1 MNTVTLIKP
10 NRLEVSDTRS
20 PDSPQ
25 PGEALVKVHRVGIC
39 GTDIHAYRGEQP
51 FFSYPRIL
59 GHELGVEVVEVGEG
73 VTHVRPGDRCAV
85 EPYMN
90 CGECSPCR
98 RGHTNCCRSLQC
110 LGVHTDGGMRERIV
124 LPAHK
129 LHPSQTLSYEA
140 LALVETLGIGKHAVD
155 RAQLSKDE
163 RVAVIGLGPIG
174 LTVATFAQLAGAS
187 VVGIDLSSERIESAR
202 SLLEI
207 ETLQLAPDT
216 PINEQWRDTM
226 GDAPTAVF
234 DATGNRRSMQS
245 AFDLPEHA
253 GRLILVGLVL
263 GELSFNDPDFHRRE
277 LTLLASRNAVGND
290 FRQIISWIESGQIE
304 AERWITHRCE
314 AVDLPGLM
322 EHWLQPGSGL
332 LKGMVAF

>member
-1 MNTVTLIKP
+1 MNTVTLI
-10 NRLEVSDTRS
+10 NLGRLEVSDTRPPES
-20 PDSPQ
+20 IQ
-25 PGEALVKVHRVGIC
+25 QGQARVKVHRVGIC

-59 GHELGVEVVEVGEG
+59 GHELGVEVIEVGEG

-90 CGECSPCR
+90 CGKCPPCR
-98 RGHTNCCRSLQC
+98 RGRTNCCRSLQC
-110 LGVHTDGGMRERIV
+110 LGVHTDGGMREQIV

-155 RAQLSKDE
+155 RGQVVTGE
-163 RVAVIGLGPIG
+163 RIAVIGLGPIG
-174 LTVATFAQLAGAS
+174 LTVATFALLAGAS
-187 VVGIDLSSERIESAR
+187 VVGIDLSVERIESAR
-202 SLLEI
+202 SLLDI
-207 ETLQLAPDT
+207 ETLQLVPDT
-216 PINEQWRDTM
+216 PINEQWHDTM
-226 GDAPTAVF
+226 GEAPTAVF
-234 DATGNRRSMQS
+234 DATGNRQSMRN

-253 GRLILVGLVL
+253 GRLIFVGLVL

-277 LTLLASRNAVGND
+277 LTLLASRNAVGDD
-290 FRQIISWIESGQIE
+290 FRQIIAWIESGRID
-304 AERWITHRCE
+304 AERWITHRCK
-314 AVDLPGLM
+314 ADDLPGLI
-322 EHWLQPGSGL
+322 ECWLKPGANL